1 MAPVLEFLDD
11 PGGFLRAAHDLLVA
25 EPVEATVVVTVSD
38 RMRREQE
45 AGRRR
50 SEAVPVWWV
59 IERDDEGHAIG
70 AGMRTAP
77 FAPHPVYLMRLRD
90 ESARTLARELHA
102 RGEVVDGVNGAL
114 PAAEVF
120 AAETARLR
128 GVHHR
133 VDVHTKLFV
142 LADLQALV
150 PPPGRPR
157 LARPDEVDLVSTWFA
172 AFARDAAA
180 QAGRTEPHPMAEE
193 DRDAMLRRI
202 EDDTVWVWEDECGSV
217 VHLSGASRPMF
228 GVSRIGP
235 VYTPPERRGR
245 GYAGATVAAV
255 SRALLDEGACVCLF
269 TDQANPVSN
278 ALYERL
284 GFRPLV
290 DQANLV
296 IEPELVSAGS
306 TTSG

>member
-1 MAPVLEFLDD
+1 MATALELLDD
-11 PGGFLRAAHDLLVA
+11 PGAFLRAAHDLLAA
-25 EPVEATVVVTVSD
+25 EPVEATIVVTVSE

-45 AGRRR
+45 AGL
-50 SEAVPVWWV
+50 AGPTGFPVWWV
-59 IERDDEGHAIG
+59 VERDEAGRVTG

-77 FAPHPVYLMRLRD
+77 FAPYPVYLLRLTD
-90 ESARTLARELHA
+90 GGARRLAQLLHE

-128 GVHHR
+128 RRKYR
-133 VDVHTKLFV
+133 VEMHTRLF
-142 LADLQALV
+142 ALGELVTPAV
-150 PPPGRPR
+150 PAGRLRP
-157 LARPDEVDLVSTWFA
+157 AREDEVDLVTEWYA
-172 AFARDAAA
+172 AFAHDAAA
-180 QAGRTEPHPMAEE
+180 QAGRAQPHPMQHD
-193 DRDAMLRRI
+193 DRAAMLRRI
-202 EDDTVWVWEDECGSV
+202 EDDTVWVWEDETGAV
-217 VHLSGASRPMF
+217 VHLTGASRPMF

-235 VYTPPERRGR
+235 VYTPPDRRGR

-255 SRALLDEGACVCLF
+255 SRGLLEQGARVCLF

-284 GFRPLV
+284 GFRRVV

-296 IEPELVSAGS
+296 IE
-306 TTSG
+306 

>member
-1 MAPVLEFLDD
+1 MATALELLDD
-11 PGGFLRAAHDLLVA
+11 PGAFLRAARDLLAA
-25 EPVEATVVVTVSD
+25 EPVEATVVVTVSE

-45 AGRRR
+45 AGLARP
-50 SEAVPVWWV
+50 AGFPVWWV
-59 IERDDEGHAIG
+59 VERDEAGRVTG

-77 FAPHPVYLMRLRD
+77 FAPYPVYLMRLTD
-90 ESARTLARELHA
+90 DGARRLAKLLHD

-114 PAAEVF
+114 PPAEVF

-128 GVHHR
+128 RRQHR
-133 VDVHTKLFV
+133 VDVRTRLFV
-142 LADLQALV
+142 LGELASPVV
-150 PPPGRPR
+150 PAGRLRP
-157 LARPDEVDLVSTWFA
+157 ARPDEVDLVTAWYA

-180 QAGRTEPHPMAEE
+180 QAGRAEPHPMEHD
-193 DRDAMLRRI
+193 DRAAMLRRI
-202 EDDTVWVWEDECGSV
+202 EDGTVWVWEDETGTV
-217 VHLSGASRPMF
+217 VHVSGASRPMF

-255 SRALLDEGACVCLF
+255 SRGLLDEGARVCLF

-284 GFRPLV
+284 GFRAVV

-296 IEPELVSAGS
+296 IE
-306 TTSG
+306 